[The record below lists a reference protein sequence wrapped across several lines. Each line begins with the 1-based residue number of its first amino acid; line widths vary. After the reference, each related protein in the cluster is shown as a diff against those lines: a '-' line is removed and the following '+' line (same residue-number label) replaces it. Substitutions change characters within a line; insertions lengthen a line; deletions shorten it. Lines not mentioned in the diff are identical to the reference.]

1 MALWRCRLL
10 CKRLFLRLEE
20 SSICPR
26 ILGNTIPCFPPSTT
40 PASEGVIRWVR
51 RLKSA
56 YSFPLAY
63 FSVSKSYLFNFYFF
77 MESRAKRFFRVM
89 ALEIISINILIA
101 TLCSLTQWQVY
112 KEVCAACHS
121 MNFVYYRDLVGTV
134 FTEKEALAQ
143 AEEVGAV

>member
-1 MALWRCRLL
+1 
-10 CKRLFLRLEE
+10 
-20 SSICPR
+20 
-26 ILGNTIPCFPPSTT
+26 
-40 PASEGVIRWVR
+40 
-51 RLKSA
+51 
-56 YSFPLAY
+56 
-63 FSVSKSYLFNFYFF
+63 
-77 MESRAKRFFRVM
+77 MESRPKRFFRVM